1 MLGEKKIIK
10 YGMQDVETFIPYTLN
25 GLYITSKPSDE
36 INQLVRE
43 IESLMPFETSLNRFF
58 LTLIQDVEMLASYEL
73 NGSTYNLSDLYAP
86 SSFNLFHKQL
96 KEMQE
101 IYAYA
106 PEHINKLGY
115 ANRFLKDLHHALYS
129 KNVRFYPGEFRKTVS
144 FLGSDTIENAYF
156 VSCEPEHMQMN
167 MDEMELF
174 MYRDDISVYVR
185 SALMYYQIMAN
196 LPFLIGNQ
204 DIARLSSQLYLM
216 EFGGIPH
223 YIPLS
228 RFLEDIEDI
237 RFEALRK
244 GDVNIFIIAYLK
256 AIKEAIESAQYMI
269 KSYNRLKKRQQ
280 KLIEN
285 SDHTI
290 YQKRRLQEMLIQSHR
305 TVYLDSE
312 PLQETFGVLNKT
324 IIKRYRFLMELGILE
339 KKKTYFENQYYNKG
353 LLRILK

>member
-1 MLGEKKIIK
+1 MLGEKKTIK
-10 YGMQDVETFIPYTLN
+10 YGTQDIETFIPYTLN

-36 INQLVRE
+36 INKLVSE
-43 IESLMPFETSLNRFF
+43 IESLMPFETASNRFF
-58 LTLIQDVEMLASYEL
+58 LNLIQDMEMLASYEL
-73 NGSTYNLSDLYAP
+73 NGASYNLSDLYAP
-86 SSFNLFHKQL
+86 SSFNLFSNQL

-106 PEHINKLGY
+106 PEHIHKLGY
-115 ANRFLKDLHHALYS
+115 ANRFLKDLHHALYG

-144 FLGSDTIENAYF
+144 FLGADTIENAYF
-156 VSCEPEHMQMN
+156 VSCEVDYMQLN

-216 EFGGIPH
+216 EFDGIPH

-228 RFLEDIEDI
+228 RFLTDIEDV
-237 RFEALRK
+237 RFEAMRQ
-244 GDVNIFIIAYLK
+244 GDVNIFITAYLK
-256 AIKEAIESAQYMI
+256 AIKDAVLSAQAMI
-269 KSYNRLKKRQQ
+269 KSYNRLKRRQQ
-280 KLIEN
+280 KLVEN
-285 SDHTI
+285 SHHTI
-290 YQKRRLQEMLIQSHR
+290 YQKRRLQEMLIQSHK

-312 PLQETFGVLNKT
+312 PLQEAFGVLNKT
-324 IIKRYRFLMELGILE
+324 IIKRYRLLMELGIIE